1 MSFSN
6 EQLEQIEEILQ
17 SKEALLEGRENRLQ
31 ARVQELED
39 KFGRQNIINNTG
51 MKDET
56 HTNDH
61 IRDISSDRTRP
72 SLGSAALT
80 DVNPHLSDLSN
91 HELHKI
97 KKMYENDSTEVK
109 KTLLDEPLGDII
121 DKTINFTS
129 YSFDSFLKSMYSA
142 ELAHKKEFKE
152 SNLVD
157 KIYLCISAFTIML
170 KTDQNMIYM
179 GIIMIFFS
187 NIIYFIS
194 ILI

>member
-1 MSFSN
+1 MSFTN
-6 EQLEQIEEILQ
+6 EQLEKIEEILQ

-31 ARVQELED
+31 ARLQALED
-39 KFGRQNIINNTG
+39 NFGRQNIINNTG
-51 MKDET
+51 MNDET

-61 IRDISSDRTRP
+61 IRDISADRSRP

-97 KKMYENDSTEVK
+97 KKMYENDSSDDK

-121 DKTINFTS
+121 DKTINFAS

-142 ELAHKKEFKE
+142 ELSYKKEFKE
-152 SNLVD
+152 SNLID

-179 GIIMIFFS
+179 GIILIFFS